1 MSDDKN
7 SDERYHNSKNDE
19 DRVTDDI
26 EFFKLGNL
34 SSNKNDDNIDKQSD
48 ERNRMDMCG
57 DKNFDEKYQIDK
69 NDEERVTNDIE
80 VLKPGNWV
88 CRKIQTI
95 MRDHLMKE
103 IEWI

>member
-1 MSDDKN
+1 MKSILAV
-7 SDERYHNSKNDE
+7 SRLHGSHFLRAG

-88 CRKIQTI
+88 CRKI
-95 MRDHLMKE
+95 
-103 IEWI
+103 